1 MAGRKGREVLFRQL
15 KETNR
20 RPQSPAMFGVGWMF
34 EILFEMHERTRGLDQ
49 ALKKIVVRGV
59 IIEPKL
65 FQNIVR
71 LIIMLFVPALKI
83 GPIKR
88 VLGDLARKSPE
99 NIRSRQIG
107 IFAFELAHEA

>member
-1 MAGRKGREVLFRQL
+1 MLRLGRV
-15 KETNR
+15 
-20 RPQSPAMFGVGWMF
+20 F
-34 EILFEMHERTRGLDQ
+34 EILLQMNERTRRLDQ
-49 ALKKIVVRGV
+49 ALEKIVVVGV
-59 IIEPKL
+59 AVQPKL
-65 FQNIVR
+65 FQNVVR
-71 LIIMLFVPALKI
+71 VVVPLVVPALKI